1 MGKRI
6 RYEISELVWVTYA
19 TQMNEKDYE
28 EFLNY
33 LDLHWI
39 EMYYVFKQ
47 ISFDKIVDIMN
58 GDIDDIDFEVKS
70 RWSDN
75 VYSTSVYEVIEDW
88 MRDKA
93 YENGIDDY
101 GDTIERDCTF
111 WVNKGEE

>member
-75 VYSTSVYEVIEDW
+75 MYRTSVYEEIEQW

-93 YENGIDDY
+93 YENGIEDY
-101 GDTIERDCTF
+101 GDCVDTDYDMRIEEDDH
-111 WVNKGEE
+111 